1 MADPAPI
8 DFYFE
13 FSSPYGY
20 FASLKVDDLAAKY
33 GRETVWRPFLLG
45 VVFQTTGQSPLT
57 AQPLRGDYSRRDFD
71 RSARLQKVPFIMP
84 EEFPVQSIAAARA
97 FYCLEGRDPAR
108 AKQLAQALYFRIF
121 GEGHNISA
129 PEAVIAVAE
138 TMGIDGAE
146 LAAGLQDPTVK
157 ERLKVETQAAI
168 ERGVFGSPFII
179 VDGEPFWGADPLD
192 QVDAWL
198 ETGGW

>member
-1 MADPAPI
+1 MADSAPI

-20 FASLKVDDLAAKY
+20 LASLRIDDLAAKH

-45 VVFQTTGQSPLT
+45 VVFRITGHSPLT
-57 AQPLRGDYSRRDFD
+57 EQPLRGDYSRHDFH
-71 RSARLQKVPFIMP
+71 RSARLQKAPFSMP
-84 EEFPVQSIAAARA
+84 EDFPVLSIAAARA
-97 FYCLEGRDPAR
+97 FYWLEGRDPAR
-108 AKQLAQALYFRIF
+108 AKQLAQALYYRIF

-138 TMGIDGAE
+138 TLGIDGAE
-146 LAAGLQDPTVK
+146 LAAALQDPMVK

-168 ERGVFGSPFII
+168 DRGVFGSPFII
-179 VDGEPFWGADPLD
+179 VDEEPFWGADRLD

>member
-1 MADPAPI
+1 
-8 DFYFE
+8 
-13 FSSPYGY
+13 
-20 FASLKVDDLAAKY
+20 
-33 GRETVWRPFLLG
+33 
-45 VVFQTTGQSPLT
+45 
-57 AQPLRGDYSRRDFD
+57 
-71 RSARLQKVPFIMP
+71 MP
-84 EEFPVQSIAAARA
+84 EEVPVQSIAAARA

-168 ERGVFGSPFII
+168 DRGVFGSPFII
-179 VDGEPFWGADPLD
+179 VDGEPFWGADR
-192 QVDAWL
+192 QCASGCGS
-198 ETGGW
+198 GGVVNWGVVVGCCFGLSWRL